1 MFSDYIC
8 PFCYVGDVRLDR
20 LREDGQP
27 AREAIIE
34 QLVAMAQTAKNSAT
48 ILRLAEA
55 YAWMVD
61 PSQPHGG
68 GGPDLR

>member
-1 MFSDYIC
+1 M
-8 PFCYVGDVRLDR
+8 PHP
-20 LREDGQP
+20 EDLAP

-34 QLVAMAQTAKNSAT
+34 QLVHMAQTAKNSAT

-55 YAWMVD
+55 YAWMTD

>member
-1 MFSDYIC
+1 MASPD
-8 PFCYVGDVRLDR
+8 DLA
-20 LREDGQP
+20 P

-34 QLVAMAQTAKNSAT
+34 QLVVMAQTAKNSAT

-55 YAWMVD
+55 YAWLAD

-68 GGPDLR
+68 GGPDVR